1 MMSHRRYGGSV
12 LTVLALLSA
21 TTASAA
27 ERVGPEVCGNGIDE
41 DGDGSVDELA
51 CRLDA
56 SSSPVSDDGVIPYE
70 FGQRL
75 FAAAPAPKEF
85 VSMTGGHDRAFA
97 EDSATYYGA
106 LGRWLRAIASVDRE
120 SPVPSGPP
128 E

>member
-1 MMSHRRYGGSV
+1 MTSTPV
-12 LTVLALLSA
+12 LPIAMPKLFMHA
-21 TTASAA
+21 
-27 ERVGPEVCGNGIDE
+27 
-41 DGDGSVDELA
+41 
-51 CRLDA
+51 
-56 SSSPVSDDGVIPYE
+56 SDDGVIPYE

-97 EDSATYYGA
+97 EDSSTYYGA